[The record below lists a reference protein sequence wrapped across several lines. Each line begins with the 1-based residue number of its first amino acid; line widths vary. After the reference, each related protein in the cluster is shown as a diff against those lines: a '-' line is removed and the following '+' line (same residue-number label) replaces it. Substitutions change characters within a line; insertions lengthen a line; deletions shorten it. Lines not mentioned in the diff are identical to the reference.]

1 MQRIAQDF
9 LEEQTS
15 TPTARVRFT
24 LLLCFIASLAAFAMH
39 GFGPAYSVFPFYAA
53 VILSGWL
60 CGRWAT
66 GIAILLS
73 TLVVDLL
80 FTPPVG
86 SLRIDRDHL
95 GYLAFFCG
103 SLILSAWFGDAL
115 RAKESAVKQM
125 NRDLHLEV
133 QKQTAALQ
141 HKTDVLRAEVRERQE
156 IEASL
161 RKTQEQFDQMA
172 RNISDVFW
180 ILDPETMGVRYVN
193 RAVEKLCEMKMDE
206 FLSSPTRYVEIIHA
220 EDRAWVL
227 QELAA
232 LSSKREFD
240 IEFRIVCPTGAL
252 KWVEVRASVA
262 RDENGVV
269 RALVGSAVDIT
280 ARKTIEAALLESED
294 RYRDLVE
301 HSRDLICTHDLQ
313 GRLLSVNDPPA
324 RILGYTREELVNK
337 PMRDVLAPE
346 FREQFDAYI
355 AAIKQFG
362 FASGIMMVL
371 TKSGERRAW
380 EYNNTLRT
388 EGVAEP
394 IVRGVAHDVTEKK
407 LAERALRVSEEK
419 FSKAFLC
426 SPSSLAIASLADG
439 RFIAVNDSF
448 ERLMGFGQ
456 SEVLGRSSID
466 LNMWVHPDQRREIV
480 AALDSGASVKSCELE
495 FRRKDGERVWVFYSA
510 ETIVIDGQK
519 CVLAVA
525 EDITQ
530 RKQLEDQLRQSQKME
545 ALALVSSGVAH
556 DFNNILTGILGF
568 AELLLQKSAVNDR
581 RRQQL
586 KSIVTSA
593 LQGRELTRQLLAY
606 TYKQAL
612 SLRPVNLAEQIR
624 GMSAILRGSV
634 SENIELQFDLQPG
647 PETVLADP
655 SLVQQLVL
663 NLVVNAR
670 DAMPEGGSLTIHAR
684 FVGLAAGSP
693 IAAAGIPEGRYAVLE
708 ICDTGAGMDS
718 ATVQRIF
725 EPYFTTKEQG
735 EGTGL
740 GLYRVY
746 SLAKQCSAEIRVA
759 SEVGRGTTFTVYF
772 PIAIDKDEPQPV
784 QPPVETEVRAHSH
797 KIVLVVEDN
806 SEVRTMLHE
815 QLESY
820 GFTVISKDRPLEA
833 LTCFP
838 YLSEKVDLLLT
849 DIVMPDLSGPELA
862 RRLREQQPTLKV
874 LFITGYADD
883 DLLPPDTLGADAELL
898 RKPFTTDELLASMDA
913 LLERK
918 ASAQSA

>member
-1 MQRIAQDF
+1 MQRIAHDF

-15 TPTARVRFT
+15 TPSARVRFT
-24 LLLCFIASLAAFAMH
+24 LLLCFIASLAAVAMQ

-66 GIAILLS
+66 AIGVVIS
-73 TLVVDLL
+73 TLVVDFL
-80 FTPPVG
+80 FVPPIN
-86 SLRIDRDHL
+86 SLRIERHQL
-95 GYLAFFCG
+95 AYLAFFCG
-103 SLILSAWFGDAL
+103 SLVLSAWFGDAL
-115 RAKESAVKQM
+115 RAKEAVVKQM

-133 QKQTAALQ
+133 QRQTAELQ
-141 HKTDVLRAEVRERQE
+141 HKTNVLRAEVRERQE

-161 RKTQEQFDQMA
+161 RKTQEEFDQMA
-172 RNISDVFW
+172 DSISDVFW

-193 RAVEKLCEMKMDE
+193 RAVEQLCEMKMSD
-206 FLSSPTRYVEIIHA
+206 FMSSPTNYVQIIHP

-227 QELAA
+227 QELAG
-232 LSSKREFD
+232 LGSKGEFD
-240 IEFRIVCPTGAL
+240 IEFRIVCPNGVL

-262 RDENGVV
+262 RDEKGGV
-269 RALVGSAVDIT
+269 RALVGIAGDIT
-280 ARKTIEAALLESED
+280 ARKTIEAALLASED

-301 HSRDLICTHDLQ
+301 HSRDLICTHDLH

-324 RILGYTREELVNK
+324 RILGYSREELVNK

-346 FREQFDAYI
+346 FREQFDSYI

-362 FASGIMMVL
+362 FASGLMIVL
-371 TKSGERRAW
+371 TKSGERRTW
-380 EYNNTLRT
+380 EFNNTLRT
-388 EGVAEP
+388 EGVAAP
-394 IVRGVAHDVTEKK
+394 IVRGVAHDVTERKA
-407 LAERALRVSEEK
+407 AERALRASEER

-426 SPSSLAIASLADG
+426 SPSSLAMATLSDG

-448 ERLMGFGQ
+448 ERMMGFRQ
-456 SEVLGRSSID
+456 SEVIGRSSIE
-466 LNMWVHPDQRREIV
+466 LNLWVDPDQRTEIV

-495 FRRKDGERVWVFYSA
+495 FRRKDGERVWVMYSA
-510 ETIVIDGQK
+510 ETIVIDGEK
-519 CVLAVA
+519 CILAVA

-530 RKQLEDQLRQSQKME
+530 RKLLQDQLRQSQKME

-568 AELLLQKSAVNDR
+568 AELLLQKWPAHDR
-581 RRQQL
+581 RRQQVQ
-586 KSIVTSA
+586 SIIASA

-612 SLRPVNLAEQIR
+612 SLQPVNLAEQIN

-634 SENIELQFDLQPG
+634 SENIELQFELQPG
-647 PETVLADP
+647 SETVLADP
-655 SLVQQLVL
+655 SLIQQLLL

-670 DAMPEGGSLTIHAR
+670 DAMPGGGSLVIRTH
-684 FVGLAAGSP
+684 VAAIDASQP
-693 IAAAGIPEGRYAVLE
+693 AYQSGIPEGRFAILE
-708 ICDTGAGMDS
+708 VSDTGAGMDS
-718 ATVQRIF
+718 ATMQRIF

-735 EGTGL
+735 AGTGL

-746 SLAKQCSAEIRVA
+746 SLAKQCNGEIRVA
-759 SEVGRGTTFTVYF
+759 SELGRGTTFTAYF
-772 PIAIDKDEPQPV
+772 PVAVHKPQPV
-784 QPPVETEVRAHSH
+784 AANPIETDARAHPH
-797 KIVLVVEDN
+797 KIILIVEDN
-806 SEVRTMLHE
+806 ANVRTMLHE

-820 GFTVISKDRPLEA
+820 GYTVISKERPLEA
-833 LTCFP
+833 LSCFP

-862 RRLREQQPTLKV
+862 RRLREQQPSLKV

-883 DLLPPDTLGADAELL
+883 DLLPPETLGADAELL

-913 LLERK
+913 LLERR